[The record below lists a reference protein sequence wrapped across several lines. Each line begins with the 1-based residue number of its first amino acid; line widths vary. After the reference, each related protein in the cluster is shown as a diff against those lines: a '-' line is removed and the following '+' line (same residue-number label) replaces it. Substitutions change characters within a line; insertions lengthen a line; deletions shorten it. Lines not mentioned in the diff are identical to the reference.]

1 MRGMNHKQ
9 QEVWH
14 ETLCRRENMPDSVLH
29 FRDGTMADLRK
40 GRFYLMEKHVYN
52 A

>member
-1 MRGMNHKQ
+1 MK
-9 QEVWH
+9 
-14 ETLCRRENMPDSVLH
+14 LCAAERICRTSVLH